1 MQIEK
6 RDEEKRNTLWRT
18 VTLSSTVVIILVLG
32 FFITK
37 SVFGNPLEGKWIGE
51 GVEYYLEIDDEDE
64 LTLKGIINDVYTEID
79 LHYTIDKNAK
89 TITIKPTYDSFE
101 EAAENAD
108 GVLAAREIDKS
119 LEDFTTS
126 FEYSLEGEQMILTE
140 REYGEQ
146 FVFTRK

>member
-6 RDEEKRNTLWRT
+6 RDEEKRSTLWRV
-18 VTLSSTVVIILVLG
+18 VTLSSTAVIMLVLG

-37 SVFGNPLEGKWIGE
+37 SFLGNPLEGDWVDEESG
-51 GVEYYLEIDDEDE
+51 YYLEIDDDND
-64 LTLKGIINDVYTEID
+64 LTLKGTINEVYTEID
-79 LHYTIDKNAK
+79 LHYTIDKNTK
-89 TITIKPTYDSFE
+89 TVTIKPVYDSFE

-108 GVLAAREIDKS
+108 GVLAAREIDES
-119 LEDFTTS
+119 LEEFTTS
-126 FEYSLEGEQMILTE
+126 FDYSLEGKKLILTE

>member
-6 RDEEKRNTLWRT
+6 RDEEKRNVLWRV
-18 VTLSSTVVIILVLG
+18 VTMSSTAVIILVLG

-37 SVFGNPLEGKWIGE
+37 SVFGNPLEGEWMGE
-51 GVEYYLEIDDEDE
+51 ETDYYLEIDDENE
-64 LTLKGIINDVYTEID
+64 LTLKGIINDVYTEVD

-108 GVLAAREIDKS
+108 GVLAAREIDES
-119 LEDFTTS
+119 LEYFTAT
-126 FEYSLEGEQMILTE
+126 FEYSLENKQMILTE

-146 FVFTRK
+146 FVFTQK

>member
-6 RDEEKRNTLWRT
+6 RDEEKRSTLWRG

-37 SVFGNPLEGKWIGE
+37 SVLGNPLEGEWIGE
-51 GVEYYLEIDDEDE
+51 ETGYYLEIDDDNE
-64 LTLKGIINDVYTEID
+64 LTLKGTINEVYTEID

-89 TITIKPTYDSFE
+89 TVTIKPAYDAFE

-108 GVLAAREIDKS
+108 GVLAAREIDES
-119 LEDFTTS
+119 LEEFTTS
-126 FEYSLEGEQMILTE
+126 FDYSVEGKKLILTE